1 MLIIASIAKSIAIFG
16 ILLWLPACT
25 TATPDAPTVATAA
38 ASSGTGVKDLQLV
51 PDLPPPVDTNNG
63 EDVPIAPGDKLEID
77 VFQVPDLDRTVQVDN
92 KGRIFLPLIGEVQA
106 AGKSILTLQND
117 ITQRYGAKYLQN
129 PQVSVLMKESAG
141 QQVTIDGAVKK
152 PGIYPISGS
161 STLLQ
166 AVAEAGG
173 LDDIADESK
182 VYVFRKV
189 GARKLVANYNVKEI
203 RSGKRQDP
211 HIYGGDIV
219 VSFKSGSEVALQ
231 NLGNIL
237 GVAGRGAYIGALAGF

>member
-1 MLIIASIAKSIAIFG
+1 MLFG
-16 ILLWLPACT
+16 LPACT
-25 TATPDAPTVATAA
+25 TATPDASNVPAAA
-38 ASSGTGVKDLQLV
+38 ASNGTGGKDLQLV
-51 PDLPPPVDTNNG
+51 PNLPPPVNTNNG

-77 VFQVPDLDRTVQVDN
+77 VFQVADLDRTVQVDN

-106 AGKSILTLQND
+106 AGKSVLTLQND
-117 ITQRYGAKYLQN
+117 ITQRYSAKYLQN
-129 PQVSVLMKESAG
+129 PQVSVLVKESAG
-141 QQVTIDGAVKK
+141 QQVTLDGAVKK
-152 PGIYPISGS
+152 PGIYPVSS
-161 STLLQ
+161 NSTLLQ
-166 AVAEAGG
+166 VVAEAGG

-203 RSGKRQDP
+203 RSGNRQDP

-219 VSFKSGSEVALQ
+219 VSFKSGTKVALQ
-231 NLGNIL
+231 NIGNVL